1 MGFDRSPSSS
11 LYPTLTPAALAPLS
25 ESSALAPR
33 CVQRWFLF
41 ASKRWFLFASKR
53 WFLFASKRFVALALF
68 VLQQAAAAA
77 EGLAQSLL
85 VVSVRNPEMK

>member
-53 WFLFASKRFVALALF
+53 FVALALF